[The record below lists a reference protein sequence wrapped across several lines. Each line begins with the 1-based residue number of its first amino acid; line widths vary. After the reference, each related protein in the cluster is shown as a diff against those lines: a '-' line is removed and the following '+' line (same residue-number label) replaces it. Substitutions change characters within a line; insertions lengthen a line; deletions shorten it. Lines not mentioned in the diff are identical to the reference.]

1 MKLEELSSYMNRVIE
16 HRFEKESTFV
26 YSSHLSALDEYKLN
40 KQIFRL
46 KRINKPD
53 LKTYR
58 TFLIVQLKET
68 ETMKNTMQWV
78 AAVKNSLTDPETS
91 DLYLIVISENDAF
104 TVDDSMRIEATESFC
119 KKYVQRGDENP
130 ECLIKRTCLADFNL
144 ISGETIQIDPVN
156 TVFSK
161 TQQNFS
167 WFDDPIQQVWKE
179 AFNSDDN
186 GNELLERIR

>member
-1 MKLEELSSYMNRVIE
+1 MKLEELSSYMDRVIE
-16 HRFEKESTFV
+16 QRFEKES
-26 YSSHLSALDEYKLN
+26 SIDISKHLSALDEQKLD

-46 KRINKPD
+46 KRKNKPE

-58 TFLIVQLKET
+58 TFLLVQINET
-68 ETMKNTMQWV
+68 ETLKNALQWV

-91 DLYLIVISENDAF
+91 DLYLIVISENDVF
-104 TVDDSMRIEATESFC
+104 TIDESMRIEATESFC

-130 ECLIKRTCLADFNL
+130 ESLIKRTCLANFSV
-144 ISGETIQIDPVN
+144 ISEDTIQIDPVN
-156 TVFSK
+156 TVFLK
-161 TQQNFS
+161 TQQEFS
-167 WFDDPIQQVWKE
+167 WFDAPVQQIWKE